1 MSDSHDA
8 AGVPLEPA
16 ATPGTPPVPAGS
28 QSEGRR
34 THPMTALVQGGL
46 WAAGGA
52 IGLFNAFFS
61 DEGFGVVR
69 ALLGLAAAVGGGLL
83 IGLLAGYLRWRF
95 TRYFIDGTEA
105 RIESGVLFR
114 TSRRIPYERLQS
126 VDIDEPFIA
135 RLFGLAELHME
146 MAGGSESRT
155 TLRFLTLAEARQ
167 LRRVLLS
174 RAHGAQWHEGATIPE
189 EQRTVIAVVTPDRI
203 IVGTLLSLDF
213 LISAGTVVLLLVTG
227 FVIPG
232 AWALFGGIIPAGF
245 WVVQIVGTRV
255 IAQWNF
261 TLSRGTRGLRIER
274 GLLSRSSQTIP
285 FERVQGIAVIEP
297 FLWRKIGWQRLA
309 VDVAGYG
316 ASAEEESGVSDT
328 TLLPIADPQ
337 LARSVAEQLVP
348 QSDPSG
354 VDPIRASPRSWVF
367 APIGWRFRWVGATER
382 TFLAQEGWIQRTT
395 DLVPHHK
402 TQSVALRQGP
412 LQRWRGVATVEVHTP
427 PGPVD
432 ADGRHLDG
440 PTARAVALDQLNR
453 SRAVDAPFVATAP
466 PEDAPE
472 IEGPDSPRVPD

>member
-1 MSDSHDA
+1 MSDGREDPDL
-8 AGVPLEPA
+8 PLEPA
-16 ATPGTPPVPAGS
+16 ATPGTPAVPEGA
-28 QSEGRR
+28 QTEGRR
-34 THPMTALVQGGL
+34 THPLTALVQGGL

-52 IGLFNAFFS
+52 IGLFNAFFNG
-61 DEGFGVVR
+61 EGFGVVR
-69 ALLGLAAAVGGGLL
+69 GLLSLVAAVGGGLV
-83 IGLLAGYLRWRF
+83 IGLVAGYLRWRF

-126 VDIDEPFIA
+126 VDIDEPFLA
-135 RLFGLAELHME
+135 RLVGLAELHME

-155 TLRFLTLAEARQ
+155 TLRFLRLDEARQ

-174 RAHGAQWHEGATIPE
+174 RAHGTEVHEGQPIAE
-189 EQRTVIAVVTPDRI
+189 EQRTVIAVVSPDRI

-213 LISAGTVVLLLVTG
+213 LISAGAVVVLLVAG
-227 FVIPG
+227 FVIPD
-232 AWALFGGIIPAGF
+232 AWALLGGIIPAGF

-261 TLSRGTRGLRIER
+261 TLSRGARGLRIER

-285 FERVQGIAVIEP
+285 FERVQGIAVVEP
-297 FLWRKIGWQRLA
+297 FLWRKIGWQRLS

-316 ASAEEESGVSDT
+316 ASSEEESGVSDT

-337 LARSVAEQLVP
+337 LARAVAEELIP
-348 QSDPSG
+348 RSDPDG
-354 VDPIRASPRSWVF
+354 VDRVPASPRSWPF

-412 LQRWRGVATVEVHTP
+412 FQRWRKVATVEVHTP

-432 ADGRHLDG
+432 AVGKHLEAS
-440 PTARAVALDQLNR
+440 TARAVALAQLDRAR
-453 SRAVDAPFVATAP
+453 SLP
-466 PEDAPE
+466 
-472 IEGPDSPRVPD
+472 SPAGETGSPIASEER

>member
-1 MSDSHDA
+1 MSEPHDETDL
-8 AGVPLEPA
+8 PLGPPEA
-16 ATPGTPPVPAGS
+16 SGTPAVPEGA
-28 QSEGRR
+28 QTEGRR
-34 THPMTALVQGGL
+34 THPLTAVVQGGL

-52 IGLFNAFFS
+52 IGLFNAFFNG
-61 DEGFGVVR
+61 EGFGVVR
-69 ALLGLAAAVGGGLL
+69 GLLSLAAAVVGGLV
-83 IGLLAGYLRWRF
+83 IGLVAGYLRWRF
-95 TRYFIDGTEA
+95 TRYFIDGMEA
-105 RIESGVLFR
+105 RIESGVVFR

-126 VDIDEPFIA
+126 VDIDEPFLA

-155 TLRFLTLAEARQ
+155 TLRFLRLDEARQ

-174 RAHGAQWHEGATIPE
+174 RAHGTDVHEGQPIAE
-189 EQRTVIAVVTPDRI
+189 EQRTVIAVVSPDRI

-213 LISAGTVVLLLVTG
+213 LISAGAVVLLLAAG
-227 FVIPG
+227 FIIPD
-232 AWALFGGIIPAGF
+232 AWALLGGIIPAGF

-261 TLSRGTRGLRIER
+261 TLSRGARGLRIER

-285 FERVQGIAVIEP
+285 FERVQGIAVVEP
-297 FLWRKIGWQRLA
+297 FLWRKIGWQRLS

-316 ASAEEESGVSDT
+316 VSSEEESGVSDT

-337 LARSVAEQLVP
+337 LARAVAEELIP
-348 QSDPSG
+348 LSDPDA
-354 VDPIRASPRSWVF
+354 VLRVPASPRSWLF
-367 APIGWRFRWVGATER
+367 APIGWRFRWVGATPR

-412 LQRWRGVATVEVHTP
+412 LQRWRNVASVEVHTP

-432 ADGRHLDG
+432 AVGEHLEA
-440 PTARAVALDQLNR
+440 PTARAVALEQLD
-453 SRAVDAPFVATAP
+453 RARDLPPPSAASAP
-466 PEDAPE
+466 PVVTDEH
-472 IEGPDSPRVPD
+472 

>member
-1 MSDSHDA
+1 MSEPHEDA
-8 AGVPLEPA
+8 DLPLEPA
-16 ATPGTPPVPAGS
+16 EAPGTPPVPEGA
-28 QSEGRR
+28 QTQGRR
-34 THPMTALVQGGL
+34 THPLTALVQGGL

-52 IGLFNAFFS
+52 IGLFNAFFNG
-61 DEGFGVVR
+61 DGFGVVR
-69 ALLGLAAAVGGGLL
+69 GLLSLVAAVVGGLV
-83 IGLLAGYLRWRF
+83 IGLVAGYLRWRF

-126 VDIDEPFIA
+126 VDIDEPFLA

-155 TLRFLTLAEARQ
+155 TLRFLRLDEARQ

-174 RAHGAQWHEGATIPE
+174 RAHGTHVSEGETIPE
-189 EQRTVIAVVTPDRI
+189 EQRTVIAVVSPDRI

-213 LISAGTVVLLLVTG
+213 LISAGAIVVLLAVG
-227 FVIPG
+227 FVVPD
-232 AWALFGGIIPAGF
+232 AWALLGGIIPAGF
-245 WVVQIVGTRV
+245 WLVQIIGTRV

-261 TLSRGTRGLRIER
+261 TLSRGARGLRIER

-297 FLWRKIGWQRLA
+297 FLWRKIGWQRLS

-328 TLLPIADPQ
+328 TLLPIADPL
-337 LARSVAEQLVP
+337 LARAVAEELIP
-348 QSDPSG
+348 HSDPA
-354 VDPIRASPRSWVF
+354 VVERVVASPRSWVF
-367 APIGWRFRWVGATER
+367 APIGWRYRWVAATDR

-412 LQRWRGVATVEVHTP
+412 LQRRRGVATVEVHTP

-432 ADGRHLDG
+432 AAGRHLDADTARVVALEQLDRARHVPAPPVP
-440 PTARAVALDQLNR
+440 PTA
-453 SRAVDAPFVATAP
+453 S
-466 PEDAPE
+466 
-472 IEGPDSPRVPD
+472 